1 MLARF
6 LVAVVAMAIV
16 VVASNYLV
24 AIPVEVQLGPL
35 DLKEILTWGAFTYPF
50 AFLVTDLTN
59 RHFGPKS
66 ARIVVLVG
74 FSFAVYLSLQLAN
87 PRIAVASGSAF
98 LIAQLLD
105 ISIFDR
111 LRSGG
116 AWWRAPLISSSIASA
131 VDTAIFFSLAFAP
144 VFVGIDNF
152 FAQADSSL
160 GFGVPLLSMGPE
172 VPLYVSL
179 GLGDLIVKGLM
190 VFALLA
196 PYNFLRQFVSDRRS
210 AEKAIA

>member
-6 LVAVVAMAIV
+6 FVAVAAMAIV
-16 VVASNYLV
+16 VAASNYLV
-24 AIPVEVQLGPL
+24 AIPVAIQLGLL
-35 DLKEILTWGAFTYPF
+35 DLQEILTWGAFTYPF

-74 FSFAVYLSLQLAN
+74 FSLAVYLSLQLAN

-105 ISIFDR
+105 IAIFDR

-131 VDTAIFFSLAFAP
+131 IDTAIFFSLAFAP
-144 VFVGIDNF
+144 AFVGIDNF
-152 FAQADSSL
+152 FAQGDSSL

-190 VFALLA
+190 VFVLLA
-196 PYNFLRQFVSDRRS
+196 PYNFLRQFVSERQL
-210 AEKAIA
+210 AQKVAA

>member
-16 VVASNYLV
+16 VVSSNYLV
-24 AIPVEVQLGPL
+24 AIPVDVQLGSL

-74 FSFAVYLSLQLAN
+74 FSLAVYLSLQLAN

-98 LIAQLLD
+98 LVAQLLD
-105 ISIFDR
+105 VSIFDR
-111 LRSGG
+111 LRAGG
-116 AWWRAPLISSSIASA
+116 AWWRAPLISSSIASV

-144 VFVGIDNF
+144 VFVGIDSF
-152 FAQADSSL
+152 FSQADSSL

-172 VPLYVSL
+172 VPLYISL

-196 PYNFLRQFVSDRRS
+196 PYNFLRQFVADRQS
-210 AEKAIA
+210 AAKAAA

>member
-1 MLARF
+1 MMLTRF
-6 LVAVVAMAIV
+6 FVAVAAMAIV
-16 VVASNYLV
+16 VATSNYLV
-24 AIPVEVQLGPL
+24 SIPVDFQLGPL
-35 DLKEILTWGAFTYPF
+35 DLKQILTWGAFTYPF

-74 FSFAVYLSLQLAN
+74 FSLAVYLSIKLAY
-87 PRIAVASGSAF
+87 PRVAVASGTAF
-98 LIAQLLD
+98 LVAQLLD

-111 LRSGG
+111 LRGG

-131 VDTAIFFSLAFAP
+131 IDTAIFFSLAFAP
-144 VFVGIDNF
+144 AFVGIDHF
-152 FAQADSSL
+152 FAQSDTSL

-179 GLGDLIVKGLM
+179 GFGDLIVKGLM

-196 PYNFLRQFVSDRRS
+196 PYSFLRQFISDRQVAKS
-210 AEKAIA
+210 VVA

>member
-6 LVAVVAMAIV
+6 LVAVLAMAV
-16 VVASNYLV
+16 VVVSSNYLV
-24 AIPVEVQLGPL
+24 AIPVDIQVGSI

-74 FSFAVYLSLQLAN
+74 FSLAVYLSIKLAN

-98 LIAQLLD
+98 LVAQLLD

-111 LRSGG
+111 LRAAG
-116 AWWRAPLISSSIASA
+116 AWWRAPLISSGVAS
-131 VDTAIFFSLAFAP
+131 VIDTTIFFALAFAP
-144 VFVGIDNF
+144 TFVGIDHF
-152 FAQADSSL
+152 FTQSDTSL

-196 PYNFLRQFVSDRRS
+196 PYNFFRQFITERQAATS
-210 AEKAIA
+210 ALV

>member
-1 MLARF
+1 
-6 LVAVVAMAIV
+6 MAIV
-16 VVASNYLV
+16 VVSSNYLV
-24 AIPVEVQLGPL
+24 AIPVDYQLGAL

-74 FSFAVYLSLQLAN
+74 FSLAVYLSLQLAN
-87 PRIAVASGSAF
+87 PRIAVASGAAF
-98 LIAQLLD
+98 LAAQLLD

-111 LRSGG
+111 LRTGG
-116 AWWRAPLISSSIASA
+116 AWWRAPLISSGVAS
-131 VDTAIFFSLAFAP
+131 VIDTTIFFSLAFAP
-144 VFVGIDNF
+144 VFVGIDQF
-152 FAQADSSL
+152 FAQADTSL

-179 GLGDLIVKGLM
+179 GLGDFIVKGLM

-196 PYNFLRQFVSDRRS
+196 PYNVLRQFISDRQ
-210 AEKAIA
+210 ATPKVAA

>member
-6 LVAVVAMAIV
+6 FVAVVAMAIV

-24 AIPVEVQLGPL
+24 AIPVEVQFGPL